1 MYMRNGPW
9 LLASSCVFWSAIVGA
24 KTLSV
29 GPGATFATPCK
40 AFAAA
45 ADGDRIEIDAL
56 GSYAGDVC
64 AIARNSLTIVGV
76 GGRAKIDA
84 NGKNALGKAIWVVQG
99 NDTTIENI
107 EFSGASVPDMNGAG
121 IRQEGNNLTV
131 RKCSFH
137 DNQDGILAGDAAGSE
152 ILIESSEFD
161 HNGAGDG
168 YSHNLYIN
176 HVARLTFR
184 YNYSHRA
191 VEGHLLKTRAAEN
204 FILYNRLSGED
215 GTQSYEVDV
224 PNGGKTYVIGNI
236 IEQGATTHNPTML
249 AYLAEGATAS
259 NPSHALFVVN
269 NSFVND
275 LGRGTF
281 VSIGSAAS
289 VPPIL
294 RNNIFFGA
302 GTLPNEA
309 SAANAHN
316 YSGTTSCFVDP
327 AHLDV
332 HLAANTP
339 CIDGGIDPGSD
350 ADFSLAP
357 SEQYQHPASH
367 EARLSN
373 GPLDIGAY
381 EYASTTSGTGGAGSG
396 GAAAKGGAPGSGGAL
411 GKGGTTSG
419 GATAKG
425 GAPASGGASNDGGA
439 GASGAAAGSTTTL
452 GGTGGAA
459 PGTGG
464 NETSSLGGAATA
476 GAVAFGG
483 AAPSAGAGGNEAR
496 SDEGCGC
503 RVGPSSN
510 RSFVSLIL
518 ALSSLHTL
526 RRRSRERRRASR

>member
-1 MYMRNGPW
+1 MYPRKGRW
-9 LLASSCVFWSAIVGA
+9 LVASSCVFWSAVAGA
-24 KTLSV
+24 NTLSV
-29 GPGATFATPCK
+29 GPGGTFATPCK

-64 AIARNSLTIVGV
+64 AIAQNSLTIVGV

-84 NGKNALGKAIWVVQG
+84 SGKNALGKAIWVVQG

-121 IRQEGNNLTV
+121 IRQEGKNLTV

-137 DNQDGILAGDAAGSE
+137 DNQDGILAGDVAGSQ

-249 AYLAEGATAS
+249 AYLAEGASAS
-259 NPSHALFVVN
+259 NPSHALFVIN

-289 VPPIL
+289 VAPIL

-309 SAANAHN
+309 SAASAHN
-316 YSGTTSCFVDP
+316 YSGTTSCFVDA

-339 CIDGGIDPGSD
+339 CVDGGIDPGSD
-350 ADFSLAP
+350 ADFSFAP

-367 EARLSN
+367 EARPSN
-373 GPLDIGAY
+373 GALDIGAY
-381 EYASTTSGTGGAGSG
+381 EYTSTTSGAGGAGSG
-396 GAAAKGGAPGSGGAL
+396 GAA
-411 GKGGTTSG
+411 
-419 GATAKG
+419 AKG
-425 GAPASGGASNDGGA
+425 GAPASGGASNDGGV
-439 GASGAAAGSTTTL
+439 GASGAAAGGTTTL
-452 GGTGGAA
+452 GGNGGAA
-459 PGTGG
+459 TGTGG
-464 NETSSLGGAATA
+464 NENSSFGGGSTA

-483 AAPSAGAGGNEAR
+483 AASNAGAGGSEAR
-496 SDEGCGC
+496 GDEGCGC
-503 RVGPSSN
+503 HVGPSSN
-510 RSFVSLIL
+510 RSLVSLIL
-518 ALSSLHTL
+518 ALSSLHAL